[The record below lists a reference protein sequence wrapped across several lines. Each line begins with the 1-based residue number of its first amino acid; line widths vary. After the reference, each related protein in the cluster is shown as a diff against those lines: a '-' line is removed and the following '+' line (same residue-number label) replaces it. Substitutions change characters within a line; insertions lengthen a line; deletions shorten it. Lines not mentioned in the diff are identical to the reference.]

1 MNRLACLVVKTQ
13 TETSCYLLA
22 IVLKQRSF
30 WVYVAT
36 ALAGAVLFSL
46 QLVRSLSLPKLRANA
61 KKIMSR
67 LLSSGGI
74 QPSVVRIELYA
85 FR

>member
-1 MNRLACLVVKTQ
+1 ML
-13 TETSCYLLA
+13 Y
-22 IVLKQRSF
+22 LKQRSF

-36 ALAGAVLFSL
+36 ALAGGVLFSL

-74 QPSVVRIELYA
+74 QPSVVRS
-85 FR
+85 